1 MKEIYFA
8 GGCFWGTEHYF
19 KQIDGVIST
28 EVGYANGNT
37 LDPTYE
43 EVYTDTT
50 GYAECVKIV
59 YNPSDISL
67 EYLVELFFRS
77 IDPLS
82 LNRQGNDCGTRYRTG
97 VYYIDNEDFTKIKSI
112 FDAVKKSIGEPLAVE
127 LEPLKNFYTAEEYH
141 QDYLDKNPNGYCHI
155 STALMMMARLANK
168 KL

>member
-19 KQIDGVIST
+19 KQINGVVST

-37 LDPTYE
+37 DNPKYE
-43 EVYTDTT
+43 EVYTDKT
-50 GYAECVKIV
+50 GYAECVKVIYDPCV
-59 YNPSDISL
+59 ITL

-97 VYYIDNEDFTKIKSI
+97 VYYTDSDDIKEIESV
-112 FDAVKKSIGEPLAVE
+112 FKSVESAVGESLAVE
-127 LEPLKNFYTAEEYH
+127 LEPLRNFYPAEEYH
-141 QDYLDKNPNGYCHI
+141 QAYLDKNPNGYCHI
-155 STALMMMARLANK
+155 PVELMMMARLANK
-168 KL
+168 R

>member
-19 KQIDGVIST
+19 KQINGVIST

-37 LDPTYE
+37 DNPKYE

-50 GYAECVKIV
+50 GYAECVKVIYDPCV
-59 YNPSDISL
+59 ITL

-82 LNRQGNDCGTRYRTG
+82 LNRQGNDYGTRYRTG
-97 VYYIDNEDFTKIKSI
+97 VYYTDSDDIKEIESV
-112 FDAVKKSIGEPLAVE
+112 FKSVESAVGKSLAVE
-127 LEPLKNFYTAEEYH
+127 LEPLRNFYPAEEYH
-141 QDYLDKNPNGYCHI
+141 QAYLDKNPNGYCHI
-155 STALMMMARLANK
+155 PVALMMMARLANK
-168 KL
+168 R

>member
-19 KQIDGVIST
+19 KQINGVIST

-37 LDPTYE
+37 DNPKYE

-50 GYAECVKIV
+50 GYAECVKVIYDPCV
-59 YNPSDISL
+59 ITL

-82 LNRQGNDCGTRYRTG
+82 LNRQGNDYGTRYRTG
-97 VYYIDNEDFTKIKSI
+97 VYYTDSDDIKEIESV
-112 FDAVKKSIGEPLAVE
+112 FKSVESAVGESLAVE
-127 LEPLKNFYTAEEYH
+127 LEPLWNFYPAEEYH
-141 QDYLDKNPNGYCHI
+141 QAYLDKNPNGYCHI
-155 STALMMMARLANK
+155 PVELMMMARLANK
-168 KL
+168 R

>member
-19 KQIDGVIST
+19 KQINGVIST

-37 LDPTYE
+37 DNPKYE

-50 GYAECVKIV
+50 GYAECVKVIYDPCV
-59 YNPSDISL
+59 ITL

-82 LNRQGNDCGTRYRTG
+82 LNRQGNDYGTRYRTG
-97 VYYIDNEDFTKIKSI
+97 VYYTDSDDIKEIESV
-112 FDAVKKSIGEPLAVE
+112 FKSVELAVGESLAVE
-127 LEPLKNFYTAEEYH
+127 LEPLRNFYPAEEYH
-141 QDYLDKNPNGYCHI
+141 QAYLDKNPNGYCHI
-155 STALMMMARLANK
+155 PVELMMMARLANK
-168 KL
+168 R